1 MTQDYSDIDR
11 LFEGFNP
18 EVDDSRRFMD
28 RLQARLDAVD
38 HVRRLQET
46 KLRRLRVAAVVAF
59 ACGMTVGGV
68 CMALIFLQ
76 PAGTPFSGL
85 HIPFAPLVMLEQYS
99 RMGLLFLLSTLITL
113 GVMATQRFMST
124 SAR

>member
-1 MTQDYSDIDR
+1 MVLNKIT
-11 LFEGFNP
+11 
-18 EVDDSRRFMD
+18 
-28 RLQARLDAVD
+28 
-38 HVRRLQET
+38 T
-46 KLRRLRVAAVVAF
+46 KLLSFGVATIFAVTRPQAQRR
-59 ACGMTVGGV
+59 
-68 CMALIFLQ
+68 
-76 PAGTPFSGL
+76 TPFSGL

>member
-46 KLRRLRVAAVVAF
+46 KLRRLRVAAVAAF

-76 PAGTPFSGL
+76 PAGIPFSGL